1 MFFEIITQ
9 WIIHKHFIEE
19 DKMTLYQL
27 EPMSTESL
35 STSPALGLF
44 TGLGSCDDVIRDNG
58 PNHPVPVIR

>member
-44 TGLGSCDDVIRDNG
+44 AGRGLSDNVLRDNG
-58 PNHPVPVIR
+58 S